1 MTTDGSQSN
10 AHQVVVKHLDWQA
23 LVEFE
28 SCSLSGTAKYTFE
41 RVDPKAKTLCL
52 DTDHLLIDG
61 VTDKDDNPIP
71 FTLYPLGKKPHLGS
85 MLEISLPSESNV
97 VSIHYRT
104 TDESSALQ
112 WLPPSQ
118 TAGKKHPYLFTQCQA
133 IHARSLVPCQDRPGV
148 KMTWSASVTVP
159 LWATCVMSALS
170 TGTHSTQEY
179 KTCDWNQPVPVSS
192 YLIAMAVGDI
202 AKIEISPR
210 CAIWSEPSMVKAV
223 AYEFAQTEEFL
234 KDAET
239 LAGIDYVWGRYDLL
253 CLPPSF
259 PYGGMENPCLTFV
272 TPTLLAGDR
281 SLADV
286 VAHEIAHSW
295 TGNLVTNATWEHF
308 WLNEGWT
315 TWFQRKIMAWTN
327 HDDLFID
334 FDATGGW
341 KDLKD
346 SVDLLPDKYT
356 SLIPVLKDEDPD
368 DAFSSVPYEKGFN
381 LLYALEKRVG
391 TPEFEAFFK
400 AYLKTFAYK
409 TVTSEEFKDF
419 FETHFEG
426 NPGIADF
433 DWDAWYHKPGMPP
446 ETPDFDRTH
455 AEASENLAKQW
466 IAFDRE
472 AGPLPKEDLSIWS
485 SNQITCFLDA
495 LLLEET
501 PLKIATLQAMSKEYG
516 FAESRN
522 SEILFRYCELA
533 VKAGDESVLP
543 VAIRFI
549 TTQGRMK
556 FVRPLYRSLYHSSM
570 GKKLAVDTFLKNK
583 DFYHPICAK
592 MIAVDLCVS
601 QKHLAARQRR
611 MFIASALAVGAVIG
625 FVLYRKRR

>member
-1 MTTDGSQSN
+1 MRLLCNQRPWDDDRHDKRRPRIWLGKTRRKDRRVSERVTRDSKFPTLHSTRKLVYQKKKMTTYCKSCCIHDSQQVDRRPPLSAHVKRHRCSPSRLTPPSDDVCPCSPLLPPPPNANSTQHAQTATTMTTDGSQSN

-61 VTDKDDNPIP
+61 VTDKDAHPIP

-239 LAGIDYVWGRYDLL
+239 LAGIDYVWGRFDLL

-281 SLADV
+281 
-286 VAHEIAHSW
+286 
-295 TGNLVTNATWEHF
+295 
-308 WLNEGWT
+308 
-315 TWFQRKIMAWTN
+315 
-327 HDDLFID
+327 
-334 FDATGGW
+334 
-341 KDLKD
+341 
-346 SVDLLPDKYT
+346 
-356 SLIPVLKDEDPD
+356 
-368 DAFSSVPYEKGFN
+368 
-381 LLYALEKRVG
+381 
-391 TPEFEAFFK
+391 
-400 AYLKTFAYK
+400 
-409 TVTSEEFKDF
+409 
-419 FETHFEG
+419 
-426 NPGIADF
+426 
-433 DWDAWYHKPGMPP
+433 
-446 ETPDFDRTH
+446 
-455 AEASENLAKQW
+455 
-466 IAFDRE
+466 
-472 AGPLPKEDLSIWS
+472 
-485 SNQITCFLDA
+485 
-495 LLLEET
+495 
-501 PLKIATLQAMSKEYG
+501 
-516 FAESRN
+516 
-522 SEILFRYCELA
+522 
-533 VKAGDESVLP
+533 
-543 VAIRFI
+543 
-549 TTQGRMK
+549 
-556 FVRPLYRSLYHSSM
+556 
-570 GKKLAVDTFLKNK
+570 
-583 DFYHPICAK
+583 
-592 MIAVDLCVS
+592 
-601 QKHLAARQRR
+601 
-611 MFIASALAVGAVIG
+611 
-625 FVLYRKRR
+625 